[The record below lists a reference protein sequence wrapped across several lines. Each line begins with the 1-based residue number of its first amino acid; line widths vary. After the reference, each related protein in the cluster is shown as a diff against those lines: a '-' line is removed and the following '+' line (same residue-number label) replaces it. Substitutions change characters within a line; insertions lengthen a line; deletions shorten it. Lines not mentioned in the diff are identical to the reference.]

1 MKDIDKVKFQEI
13 MLGCGEIYN
22 REITK
27 PLLSIYFSALN
38 DLSIEQVIT
47 SVGAHIKDTK
57 HGGFFPKPCDII
69 RKSNQEKNKEP
80 KYFVAE
86 QTLEQSL
93 IERFGNNE

>member
-38 DLSIEQVIT
+38 DLSIEQVIA
-47 SVGAHIKDTK
+47 SVGVHIKDTK
-57 HGGFFPKPCDII
+57 HGSFFPKPCDII
-69 RKSNQEKNKEP
+69 RNSSKVNLINKDDSVKKLQSPEDAIKEMSN
-80 KYFVAE
+80 
-86 QTLEQSL
+86 LL
-93 IERFGNNE
+93 